1 MTQNNRNDSGNFV
14 VETYL
19 KRLVQHKRY
28 HPCLTTPVCRI
39 VTLTDN
45 ESHLINYLT
54 DFVVRMHK
62 AELVWCRFD
71 LDFSE
76 LVTSQEEDMIF
87 RLTLKSMGKNIQLFK
102 KRLFHK
108 VIPIS
113 IYLNSRKH
121 RKS

>member
-1 MTQNNRNDSGNFV
+1 M
-14 VETYL
+14 
-19 KRLVQHKRY
+19 
-28 HPCLTTPVCRI
+28 CAVCRI
-39 VTLTDN
+39 VVILTDN

-62 AELVWCRFD
+62 AELVWCRSD
-71 LDFSE
+71 LDFSG

-87 RLTLKSMGKNIQLFK
+87 RLTLKSMGKNIQLFE

-113 IYLNSRKH
+113 IFLNSRKH
-121 RKS
+121 KKRC